1 MIGKLKKKI
10 NRKFKDKDFS
20 EIFKKSASG
29 FFISVVGRNLG
40 FVQQLIITN
49 FYGAA
54 ALGVFR
60 VCFSILNLVGIF
72 GRFGVDMA
80 MSRFVSQYRKKDRYD
95 LVNEIFQLGIK
106 LVLPIAF
113 VFSLGVFLLAPLLS
127 DQVYHKPYT
136 AFIQI
141 FSVGIF
147 FFILSGVIEEGIRG
161 LKKIKEYS
169 WINNVSTQAAV
180 VIILV
185 VAIVISANGHIG
197 DVFSNIFRKGGGS
210 DVNALGTSKDSGLNI
225 YLVNTS
231 YVVALIFTFALGVY
245 YWFKFVPYKKVTNP
259 TITRNELLKVSL
271 PLLSAKYL
279 TTLYT
284 WLVTIILPAYVT
296 DADIGIFSGAARLT
310 AFATMPLIAV
320 NNITGPR
327 FAEAFGDPDDSHI
340 RKTVNHSTRL
350 IFWTCM
356 PIMGVFF
363 LFPKFLLGFYG
374 PEFITPT
381 AILTFHIINLGQVI
395 NFMTGPVTQLL
406 NMTGRQRVTQ
416 LYAGISTIATLIF
429 CYILI
434 PDWGLGMGILGAAIA
449 TSVGR
454 TVLNLGCSLHIYYTM
469 GINTIYNPFADFSR
483 VIKGFNRKN
492 K

>member
-1 MIGKLKKKI
+1 MIGKIKKKI
-10 NRKFKDKDFS
+10 NKKFKDKDFS
-20 EIFKKSASG
+20 EIFKKSAAG
-29 FFISVVGRNLG
+29 FFISVIGRNLG

-95 LVNEIFQLGIK
+95 LVNEIFQLGIR
-106 LVLPIAF
+106 LVLPIAL
-113 VFSLGVFLLAPLLS
+113 VISIGVFLLAPLLS
-127 DQVYHKPYT
+127 EHFYHKPYT

-161 LKKIKEYS
+161 LKKINAYT

-185 VAIVISANGHIG
+185 VAILISAKGNLG
-197 DVFSNIFRKGGGS
+197 DVFTEIFRKGG
-210 DVNALGTSKDSGLNI
+210 DKEITSAGDTNSGLNI

-231 YVVALIFTFALGVY
+231 YVVALIFTFILGVY
-245 YWFKFVPYKKVTNP
+245 YWFKYVPYKKIKQA
-259 TITRNELLKVSL
+259 TITRKELLDVSL

-374 PEFITPT
+374 PEFITPQ
-381 AILTFHIINLGQVI
+381 AILTFHIINLGQVV

-406 NMTGRQRVTQ
+406 NMTGRQRLTQ
-416 LYAGISTIATLIF
+416 RYALLSTIATLLF
-429 CYILI
+429 CYLLI

-449 TSVGR
+449 TSIGR

-469 GINTIYNPFADFSR
+469 GINTIYNPFADLMRF
-483 VIKGFNRKN
+483 IPGKKKN
-492 K
+492 NQG